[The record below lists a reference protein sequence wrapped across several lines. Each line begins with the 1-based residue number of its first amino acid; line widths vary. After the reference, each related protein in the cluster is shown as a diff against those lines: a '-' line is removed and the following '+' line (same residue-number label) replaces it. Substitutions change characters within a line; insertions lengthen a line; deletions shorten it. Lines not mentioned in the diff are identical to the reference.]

1 MGEKLYTPALR
12 RNKKRCRKRGSA
24 MYRNLK
30 SFDFIITA
38 GIFVYSA
45 WSLLEMS
52 EDPLRTAN
60 ILLLVL
66 ISWDAVR
73 KYIRQHKEKNTE
85 SRGGHD

>member
-1 MGEKLYTPALR
+1 
-12 RNKKRCRKRGSA
+12 

-52 EDPLRTAN
+52 VDICATLEKLALFAWGIIGCMRIDKKNRKKQNEDAQLCTHW
-60 ILLLVL
+60 L
-66 ISWDAVR
+66 IKSIYDPIKA
-73 KYIRQHKEKNTE
+73 
-85 SRGGHD
+85 

>member
-1 MGEKLYTPALR
+1 
-12 RNKKRCRKRGSA
+12 

-52 EDPLRTAN
+52 VDVCATLEKLALFAWGIIGCMRIDKKNRKKQNEDAQLCTHW
-60 ILLLVL
+60 L
-66 ISWDAVR
+66 IKSIYDPIKA
-73 KYIRQHKEKNTE
+73 
-85 SRGGHD
+85 

>member
-12 RNKKRCRKRGSA
+12 KNKKRCRKRGSA

-52 EDPLRTAN
+52 VDVCATLEKLALFAWGIIGCMRIDKKNRKKQNEDA
-60 ILLLVL
+60 
-66 ISWDAVR
+66 
-73 KYIRQHKEKNTE
+73 
-85 SRGGHD
+85 